1 MKQKTL
7 LNFCLLLLC
16 LFVGGANFAWAADE
30 YETVA
35 TFESS
40 NVVSNSGYQAYSN
53 DDWSIT
59 CGGNNIS
66 MGSNKNNSTSKCKI
80 ATNYGTD
87 ASTSNIATAAVSK
100 NKIDG
105 ISQITFTHTAGSGN
119 SGKIYFAYSTDNSTW
134 NAITLTSGTQGA
146 SIPAANST
154 MTVAFAT
161 IASAYYAVIL
171 DKGDATQANFRFDNV
186 TIKFNKEKVS
196 IPTYALT
203 ITEPV
208 GGTITVLDEDDN
220 PVSSG
225 DKFAED
231 ALLQLSAA
239 ASTGYTFST
248 WTKTAGAFDSDA
260 TVAENMFTMPG
271 EAATI
276 GATFTKNSYNL
287 TLTHD
292 NGTCTVTVDGEDWD
306 GTSKIPYDAA
316 VVITAT
322 PNSGYLFEG
331 WISDLSSYDELTNP
345 LTFNMPA
352 GDVEVDASFADASSL
367 FSITVDGSV
376 TGGTISADK
385 NTAAENATVTLTAT
399 PATGY
404 TFTSWSVKDADE
416 NTITVTDNQF
426 TMPASNV
433 TVTATFTPIAVTGV
447 TLNKTSAS
455 LSVGETETLTATVA
469 PANALNQ
476 AITWTSSN
484 TDVATV
490 SAAGVV
496 TAVAAGSAT
505 ITVTTDD
512 GSFTATCTVTVV
524 NAVTFTAGTDKGSTT
539 ANNSAD
545 EMSKSGITISSTDA
559 ALAQTEYRL
568 YSSSKTT
575 ISTNSGKITK
585 IEFTKNGTYDL
596 SNLSANT
603 GSYTS
608 STGVWTGVASSVVFS
623 ASAQVRLD
631 KIKVFVAT
639 TAAPTF
645 SVAEGEYDEAKSVTI
660 SCATD
665 GASIYYTTDGSTPT
679 SSSTAYSSA
688 IAITE
693 TTTLKAIAIKD
704 GVESDVASATYTMN
718 RPEAPTFDVAE
729 GIFDA
734 AFTLHLST
742 ATDGATIYYTT
753 DGTTPTSESTAYT
766 TGIDI
771 PAASTTV
778 KAVAVKSGLTSD
790 VATAAYTY
798 DTRPAPSFTLS
809 ATSLDLKV
817 NETSSAVT
825 LTTNSDG
832 AVTFACDDAH
842 VTLTGTGNSRTI
854 KADAAGTY
862 TMTVSTAA
870 TSNYLAGNG
879 TITVNV
885 TKKAT
890 TMVLATSFTSLD
902 LYVTTSGSV
911 TGTVKYGDDEI
922 DGAEVTYSSSDETVA
937 TVASNGAVT
946 FKKAGNTTITAS
958 YAGDDEY
965 AACEATYE
973 LKLYDT
979 TPQATEVAISF
990 NNTFFGCSSF
1000 TNWTTGTATTL
1011 TGINKKVEVTYA
1023 KGSSQN
1029 MYCSTEQIR
1038 CYSGNSLSFTAPA
1051 GYFLTAIE
1059 FTSGTWNTATPT
1071 SGSMNK
1077 SNNKLWEGS
1086 SNTVSFSWSSTA
1098 RIESAT
1104 VTIAPT
1110 VTITAAKY
1118 ATYCSPHKLDFSE
1131 TGITVYKAKVN
1142 GNSVKL
1148 TEVTGG
1154 IVPANTGVILYKD
1167 VDAATT
1173 IAVPVTTTDATIT
1186 DNELVGTTVR
1196 TLVAKQSGD
1205 NFNYILQNGQDGI
1218 VFNMA
1223 TAEGAYMP
1231 ANRAYLSTAYD
1242 ASAVGAR
1249 LMVVFDEGDTTG
1261 IDTVNSEKVTAN
1273 SVAYDLQ
1280 GRRVVNPK
1288 KGGLY
1293 IVNGK
1298 KVVVK

>member
-1 MKQKTL
+1 M
-7 LNFCLLLLC
+7 
-16 LFVGGANFAWAADE
+16 
-30 YETVA
+30 
-35 TFESS
+35 
-40 NVVSNSGYQAYSN
+40 
-53 DDWSIT
+53 
-59 CGGNNIS
+59 
-66 MGSNKNNSTSKCKI
+66 
-80 ATNYGTD
+80 
-87 ASTSNIATAAVSK
+87 
-100 NKIDG
+100 
-105 ISQITFTHTAGSGN
+105 
-119 SGKIYFAYSTDNSTW
+119 
-134 NAITLTSGTQGA
+134 
-146 SIPAANST
+146 
-154 MTVAFAT
+154 
-161 IASAYYAVIL
+161 
-171 DKGDATQANFRFDNV
+171 
-186 TIKFNKEKVS
+186 
-196 IPTYALT
+196 
-203 ITEPV
+203 
-208 GGTITVLDEDDN
+208 
-220 PVSSG
+220 
-225 DKFAED
+225 
-231 ALLQLSAA
+231 
-239 ASTGYTFST
+239 
-248 WTKTAGAFDSDA
+248 
-260 TVAENMFTMPG
+260 
-271 EAATI
+271 
-276 GATFTKNSYNL
+276 
-287 TLTHD
+287 
-292 NGTCTVTVDGEDWD
+292 
-306 GTSKIPYDAA
+306 
-316 VVITAT
+316 
-322 PNSGYLFEG
+322 
-331 WISDLSSYDELTNP
+331 
-345 LTFNMPA
+345 
-352 GDVEVDASFADASSL
+352 
-367 FSITVDGSV
+367 
-376 TGGTISADK
+376 
-385 NTAAENATVTLTAT
+385 
-399 PATGY
+399 
-404 TFTSWSVKDADE
+404 
-416 NTITVTDNQF
+416 
-426 TMPASNV
+426 
-433 TVTATFTPIAVTGV
+433 
-447 TLNKTSAS
+447 
-455 LSVGETETLTATVA
+455 
-469 PANALNQ
+469 
-476 AITWTSSN
+476 
-484 TDVATV
+484 
-490 SAAGVV
+490 
-496 TAVAAGSAT
+496 
-505 ITVTTDD
+505 
-512 GSFTATCTVTVV
+512 
-524 NAVTFTAGTDKGSTT
+524 
-539 ANNSAD
+539 
-545 EMSKSGITISSTDA
+545 
-559 ALAQTEYRL
+559 
-568 YSSSKTT
+568 
-575 ISTNSGKITK
+575 
-585 IEFTKNGTYDL
+585 
-596 SNLSANT
+596 
-603 GSYTS
+603 
-608 STGVWTGVASSVVFS
+608 
-623 ASAQVRLD
+623 
-631 KIKVFVAT
+631 
-639 TAAPTF
+639 
-645 SVAEGEYDEAKSVTI
+645 TI

-665 GASIYYTTDGSTPT
+665 DATIYYTTDGSTPT
-679 SSSTAYSSA
+679 DESDEYTGA

-854 KADAAGTY
+854 KADAAGIY
-862 TMTVSTAA
+862 TVTVSTAA

-890 TMVLATSFTSLD
+890 TMDLATSFTSLD

-937 TVASNGAVT
+937 TIASDGAVT
-946 FKKAGNTTITAS
+946 YKKAGTTTITAS

-965 AACEATYE
+965 AACEATYT
-973 LKLYDT
+973 LVLYDT

-1077 SNNKLWEGS
+1077 SNNKLWEGA
-1086 SNTVSFSWSSTA
+1086 SNTVSFSWSSTTK
-1098 RIESAT
+1098 IESVT
-1104 VTIAPT
+1104 VTLAPA
-1110 VTITAAKY
+1110 VTITTAKY
-1118 ATYCSPHKLDFSE
+1118 ATYCSPHKLDFNE

-1142 GNSVKL
+1142 GSTVKL

-1223 TAEGAYMP
+1223 TESGAYMP

-1242 ASAVGAR
+1242 ASDNGAR

-1298 KVVVK
+1298 KIVVK

>member
-1 MKQKTL
+1 M
-7 LNFCLLLLC
+7 LLLC
-16 LFVGGANFAWAADE
+16 LMVVGVSSSWGQSDNS
-30 YETVA
+30 A
-35 TFESS
+35 T
-40 NVVSNSGYQAYSN
+40 Y
-53 DDWSIT
+53 
-59 CGGNNIS
+59 
-66 MGSNKNNSTSKCKI
+66 
-80 ATNYGTD
+80 
-87 ASTSNIATAAVSK
+87 TSNITLSTTGGTSASTCKV
-100 NKIDG
+100 KISNTDYDG
-105 ISQITFTHTAGSGN
+105 IKCGATKTAGAMKLTAPVGTKYLHIHVAGWNGETVTLSVSPNTSLSPTSIDLTADSGISGSGTTYTLGGTLSNYYKVITFTNALESNTELTFTATNGKRFVIWGVN
-119 SGKIYFAYSTDNSTW
+119 SEA
-134 NAITLTSGTQGA
+134 GA
-146 SIPAANST
+146 T
-154 MTVAFAT
+154 T
-161 IASAYYAVIL
+161 
-171 DKGDATQANFRFDNV
+171 
-186 TIKFNKEKVS
+186 
-196 IPTYALT
+196 PTYALT

-208 GGTITVLDEDDN
+208 GGTITVLDKDNN

-225 DKFAED
+225 DKFAEN
-231 ALLQLSAA
+231 ALLQLSAS

-287 TLTHD
+287 TLMHD

-331 WISDLSSYDELTNP
+331 WISDLSTYDELTNP

-404 TFTSWSVKDADE
+404 TFTSWNVKDAAE
-416 NTITVTDNQF
+416 NTITVTNNQF

-512 GSFTATCTVTVV
+512 GSFTATCSVTVV
-524 NAVTFTAGTDKGSTT
+524 NAVTFDATSDTGTSL
-539 ANNSAD
+539 
-545 EMSKSGITISSTDA
+545 SKSGVSFTTSATESST
-559 ALAQTEYRL
+559 YKF
-568 YSSSKTT
+568 YKN
-575 ISTNSGKITK
+575 TNATFAVSAGKITK
-585 IEFTKNGTYDL
+585 IEFTNSGGSSYKVVNGFTTETGTL
-596 SNLSANT
+596 STDGNN
-603 GSYTS
+603 
-608 STGVWTGVASSVVFS
+608 GVWTGSASSITFT
-623 ASAQVRLD
+623 ATGNQVRVS

-639 TAAPTF
+639 TSAPIF
-645 SVAEGEYDEAKSVTI
+645 SVAEGKYSEAKSVTI

-665 GASIYYTTDGSTPT
+665 GASIYYTMDGSTPT

-693 TTTLKAIAIKD
+693 STTLKAIAIKD

-729 GIFDA
+729 GTFA
-734 AFTLHLST
+734 SAFTLHLAT

-753 DGTTPTSESTAYT
+753 DGTTPTSSNSAYT

-778 KAVAVKSGLTSD
+778 KAVAVKNGLTSD

-809 ATSLDLKV
+809 ATSIDLKV
-817 NETSSAVT
+817 KETSSAVT

-832 AVTFACDDAH
+832 AVTFACADAH
-842 VTLTGTGNSRTI
+842 ITLTGTGNSRTI
-854 KADAAGTY
+854 KADAAGIY
-862 TMTVSTAA
+862 TVTVSTAA

-911 TGTVKYGDDEI
+911 TGTVKYGEDEI

-1118 ATYCSPHKLDFSE
+1118 ATYCSPHKLDFSA

-1142 GNSVKL
+1142 GSVVKM
-1148 TEVTGG
+1148 TEISDG

-1231 ANRAYLSTAYD
+1231 ANRAYLSTAYG

>member
-1 MKQKTL
+1 M
-7 LNFCLLLLC
+7 
-16 LFVGGANFAWAADE
+16 
-30 YETVA
+30 
-35 TFESS
+35 
-40 NVVSNSGYQAYSN
+40 
-53 DDWSIT
+53 
-59 CGGNNIS
+59 
-66 MGSNKNNSTSKCKI
+66 
-80 ATNYGTD
+80 
-87 ASTSNIATAAVSK
+87 
-100 NKIDG
+100 
-105 ISQITFTHTAGSGN
+105 
-119 SGKIYFAYSTDNSTW
+119 
-134 NAITLTSGTQGA
+134 
-146 SIPAANST
+146 
-154 MTVAFAT
+154 
-161 IASAYYAVIL
+161 
-171 DKGDATQANFRFDNV
+171 
-186 TIKFNKEKVS
+186 
-196 IPTYALT
+196 
-203 ITEPV
+203 
-208 GGTITVLDEDDN
+208 
-220 PVSSG
+220 
-225 DKFAED
+225 
-231 ALLQLSAA
+231 
-239 ASTGYTFST
+239 
-248 WTKTAGAFDSDA
+248 
-260 TVAENMFTMPG
+260 
-271 EAATI
+271 
-276 GATFTKNSYNL
+276 
-287 TLTHD
+287 
-292 NGTCTVTVDGEDWD
+292 
-306 GTSKIPYDAA
+306 
-316 VVITAT
+316 
-322 PNSGYLFEG
+322 
-331 WISDLSSYDELTNP
+331 
-345 LTFNMPA
+345 
-352 GDVEVDASFADASSL
+352 
-367 FSITVDGSV
+367 
-376 TGGTISADK
+376 
-385 NTAAENATVTLTAT
+385 
-399 PATGY
+399 
-404 TFTSWSVKDADE
+404 
-416 NTITVTDNQF
+416 
-426 TMPASNV
+426 
-433 TVTATFTPIAVTGV
+433 
-447 TLNKTSAS
+447 
-455 LSVGETETLTATVA
+455 
-469 PANALNQ
+469 
-476 AITWTSSN
+476 
-484 TDVATV
+484 
-490 SAAGVV
+490 
-496 TAVAAGSAT
+496 
-505 ITVTTDD
+505 
-512 GSFTATCTVTVV
+512 
-524 NAVTFTAGTDKGSTT
+524 
-539 ANNSAD
+539 
-545 EMSKSGITISSTDA
+545 
-559 ALAQTEYRL
+559 
-568 YSSSKTT
+568 
-575 ISTNSGKITK
+575 
-585 IEFTKNGTYDL
+585 
-596 SNLSANT
+596 
-603 GSYTS
+603 
-608 STGVWTGVASSVVFS
+608 
-623 ASAQVRLD
+623 
-631 KIKVFVAT
+631 
-639 TAAPTF
+639 
-645 SVAEGEYDEAKSVTI
+645 
-660 SCATD
+660 
-665 GASIYYTTDGSTPT
+665 DGSTPT

-704 GVESDVASATYTMN
+704 GVESDVASVTYTMN

-742 ATDGATIYYTT
+742 ATDDATIYYTT

-809 ATSLDLKV
+809 ATNLDLKV

-862 TMTVSTAA
+862 TVTVSTAA

-890 TMVLATSFTSLD
+890 TMDLATSFTSLD

-937 TVASNGAVT
+937 TVASDGAVT
-946 FKKAGNTTITAS
+946 YKKAGNTTITAS

-965 AACEATYE
+965 AACEATYT
-973 LKLYDT
+973 LVLYDT

-990 NNTFFGCSSF
+990 NNALYGTSF
-1000 TNWTTGTATTL
+1000 TGTNAAGSGSEKRTVSGSTKNISVTVYQGTGTNLYINDSETRIYSGGTVTIAAP
-1011 TGINKKVEVTYA
+1011 TGYYITKIAIT
-1023 KGSSQN
+1023 KGSSW
-1029 MYCSTEQIR
+1029 SVSASPGT
-1038 CYSGNSLSFTAPA
+1038 LS
-1051 GYFLTAIE
+1051 
-1059 FTSGTWNTATPT
+1059 TATWT
-1071 SGSMNK
+1071 G
-1077 SNNKLWEGS
+1077 EAS
-1086 SNTVSFSWSSTA
+1086 SVVFTGTGRSDFQ
-1098 RIESAT
+1098 SAT
-1104 VTIAPT
+1104 VTIAPA

-1118 ATYCSPHKLDFSE
+1118 ATYCSPHKLDFSK

-1142 GNSVKL
+1142 GSTVKL

-1196 TLVAKQSGD
+1196 TLVKKTD
-1205 NFNYILQNGQDGI
+1205 DNTNFNYILQNGQDGI